1 MNEGLV
7 KNIIAA
13 ATGNFVQQHWV
24 GQISRPAPCC
34 QRLLL
39 TFRPLHVR
47 RKHRGCRAEDD
58 ERRQCR
64 ARERREVIGLWHVG
78 VPDCVARE
86 VGEEAGENVE
96 ELIGVEGVGIGNTLA
111 TH

>member
-13 ATGNFVQQHWV
+13 ATRNFVQEHWV

-78 VPDCVARE
+78 VPNSVARE